1 MRRFSVRSLM
11 IFIVGAAVG
20 LAALRNA
27 NVYWAAGMSVAVLAA
42 LATSVVGMLALRG
55 KEQCAWAGFT
65 VFSSMYLGCTA
76 WSEFS
81 DGFRDSFGPTV
92 ALNYIQSQ
100 AEELGTVR
108 RDLLRMAEAS
118 VKLERAQQEIEKDLG
133 IADPVHARSKL
144 DNAVLDYKR
153 RELALRE
160 SAARWHSWLPGAANA
175 NEFLCVGHSLFTLIS
190 GLIGC
195 VVGGVFCARRK
206 RSETQTP

>member
-11 IFIVGAAVG
+11 VFIFGAAVG

-42 LATSVVGMLALRG
+42 LATSVVGIISLRG
-55 KEQCAWAGFT
+55 KEQCAWAGFA

-108 RDLLRMAEAS
+108 RDLLRMAGAS

-133 IADPVHARSKL
+133 IADPVQAKSKL

-175 NEFLCVGHSLFTLIS
+175 NAFLCVGHSLFALLS
-190 GLIGC
+190 GLIGT
-195 VVGGVFCARRK
+195 VVGRIFCARRT
-206 RSETQTP
+206 RSETQTT